1 MLSQAN
7 IDRINRQ
14 IESELRS
21 LSCTRS
27 ESRREQHFTTIK
39 ELKALLD
46 ERDPREVD
54 EMTNLVDAV
63 RDLIRMFRR

>member
-21 LSCTRS
+21 FSYTSS
-27 ESRREQHFTTIK
+27 ESRREQHLKTIK
-39 ELKALLD
+39 ELKSLLD
-46 ERDPREVD
+46 ERDTREMD
-54 EMTNLVDAV
+54 EMTNLVDAA
-63 RDLIRMFRR
+63 RDLIRTFRR